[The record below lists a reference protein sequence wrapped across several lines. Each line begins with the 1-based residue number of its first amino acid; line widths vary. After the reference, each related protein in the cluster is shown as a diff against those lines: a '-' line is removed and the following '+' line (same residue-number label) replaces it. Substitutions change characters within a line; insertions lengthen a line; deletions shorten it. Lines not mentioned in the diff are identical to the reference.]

1 MARETAR
8 TLVSG
13 TSRGSGRVPNYVNM
27 DKRTKAYKEAKSKYE
42 KERVARVERAA
53 EGENVG

>member
-1 MARETAR
+1 MARETAS

-13 TSRGSGRVPNYVNM
+13 TSRGSGRVPNYIKM
-27 DKRTKAYKEAKSKYE
+27 DGRTKAYKEAKANYE
-42 KERVARVERAA
+42 SARIARLDKAA